1 MDRDTAIEIKDVS
14 KSYKSVKALRDIS
27 FNIRKGEL
35 FGLIGP
41 DGAGKT
47 SLFRILTTLTL
58 PDSGSATVI
67 GLDVVRDYREI
78 RGRIGYMPGHFA
90 LYQDLTVEEN
100 LKFHATMF
108 GTTIE
113 ENYETIKGI
122 YSQIEMFKD
131 RKASALS
138 GGMKQKLALCCA
150 LVHNPEVLFLD
161 EPTTG
166 VDAVSRKEFWAMLK
180 KIKDR
185 GVTIVVSTPY
195 MDEASLCD
203 RIAMILDG
211 SVIGLGSPAEIISR
225 FPNRIYSVS
234 GGNMFQT
241 LGALRGVRGVL
252 DCSSFGSAC
261 HVCVTDGGP
270 DETGLAEALRSAG
283 IEGCDVRRMTPGI
296 EDCFIRLS
304 SSAAE
309 GSSGAE

>member
-14 KSYKSVKALRDIS
+14 KSYKSVNALRDIS

-47 SLFRILTTLTL
+47 TLFRILTTLTL

-108 GTTIE
+108 GTTIK

-211 SVIGLGSPAEIISR
+211 SVIGLGSPEEIISR
-225 FPNRIYSVS
+225 YPNRIYSVS

-261 HVCVTDGGP
+261 HVSVIDDGP

-283 IEGCDVRRMTPGI
+283 IEGCDVRRMTPGT

>member
-47 SLFRILTTLTL
+47 TLFRILTTLTL

-180 KIKDR
+180 KIRDR

-261 HVCVTDGGP
+261 HVSVTDDGQ
-270 DETGLAEALRSAG
+270 DETGLAEALRCAG

>member
-47 SLFRILTTLTL
+47 TLFRILTTLTL

-108 GTTIE
+108 GTTID

-150 LVHNPEVLFLD
+150 LVHDPEVLFLD

-261 HVCVTDGGP
+261 HVSVTDDGL
-270 DETGLAEALRSAG
+270 DETGLAEALRCAG

>member
-47 SLFRILTTLTL
+47 TLFRILTTLTL

-78 RGRIGYMPGHFA
+78 RGRIGCMPGHFA
-90 LYQDLTVEEN
+90 LYQDLTIEEN

-150 LVHNPEVLFLD
+150 LVHDPEVLFLD

-252 DCSSFGSAC
+252 DCSSFGSVC
-261 HVCVTDGGP
+261 HVSVTDDGP

-304 SSAAE
+304 SSAVE

>member
-27 FNIRKGEL
+27 FNIQKGEL

-47 SLFRILTTLTL
+47 TLFRILTTLTL
-58 PDSGSATVI
+58 PDFGSATVI

-138 GGMKQKLALCCA
+138 GGMKQRCA
-150 LVHNPEVLFLD
+150 IARAFGIDPPILLMD
-161 EPTTG
+161 EPFG
-166 VDAVSRKEFWAMLK
+166 ALDAVTRARLQDMVLELWRKQEPK
-180 KIKDR
+180 KTVFF
-185 GVTIVVSTPY
+185 VTHDV
-195 MDEASLCD
+195 DEAILLSTKIFVLGQSPSNVIFSCD
-203 RIAMILDG
+203 IPSDGRPTRETQFDDPKFLNLSNTLIRYINQDVASRI
-211 SVIGLGSPAEIISR
+211 S
-225 FPNRIYSVS
+225 
-234 GGNMFQT
+234 
-241 LGALRGVRGVL
+241 
-252 DCSSFGSAC
+252 
-261 HVCVTDGGP
+261 
-270 DETGLAEALRSAG
+270 
-283 IEGCDVRRMTPGI
+283 
-296 EDCFIRLS
+296 
-304 SSAAE
+304 
-309 GSSGAE
+309 

>member
-47 SLFRILTTLTL
+47 TLFRILTTLTL

-150 LVHNPEVLFLD
+150 LVHDPEVLFLD

-180 KIKDR
+180 KIRDR

-211 SVIGLGSPAEIISR
+211 SVIGLGSPEEIISR

-261 HVCVTDGGP
+261 HVYVTDDGP

>member
-1 MDRDTAIEIKDVS
+1 MDIDTAIEIKDVS
-14 KSYKSVKALRDIS
+14 KSYKSVKALRDIG

-47 SLFRILTTLTL
+47 TLFRILTTLTL

-180 KIKDR
+180 KIRDR

-211 SVIGLGSPAEIISR
+211 SVIGLGSPVEIISR

-261 HVCVTDGGP
+261 HVSVTDDGS
-270 DETGLAEALRSAG
+270 DETGLAEALRCAG

>member
-47 SLFRILTTLTL
+47 TLFRILTTLTL

-108 GTTIE
+108 GTTID

-150 LVHNPEVLFLD
+150 LVHDPEVLFLD

-211 SVIGLGSPAEIISR
+211 SVIGLGSPVEIISR

-261 HVCVTDGGP
+261 HVSVTDDGP
-270 DETGLAEALRSAG
+270 DVTGLAEALRSAG

-309 GSSGAE
+309 GSFGAE

>member
-47 SLFRILTTLTL
+47 TLFRILTTLTL
-58 PDSGSATVI
+58 PDSGYATVI

-166 VDAVSRKEFWAMLK
+166 VDAVSRKEFWSMLK

-211 SVIGLGSPAEIISR
+211 SVIGLGSPEEIISR
-225 FPNRIYSVS
+225 YPNRIYSVS

-261 HVCVTDGGP
+261 HVSVTDDGP
-270 DETGLAEALRSAG
+270 DETGLAEALRCAG

-309 GSSGAE
+309 GFSGAE

>member
-47 SLFRILTTLTL
+47 TLFRILTTLTL

-180 KIKDR
+180 NIKDR

-225 FPNRIYSVS
+225 YPNRIYSVS

-261 HVCVTDGGP
+261 HVSVTDDGS
-270 DETGLAEALRSAG
+270 DETGLAEALRCAG

>member
-1 MDRDTAIEIKDVS
+1 M
-14 KSYKSVKALRDIS
+14 
-27 FNIRKGEL
+27 
-35 FGLIGP
+35 
-41 DGAGKT
+41 
-47 SLFRILTTLTL
+47 TTLTL

-150 LVHNPEVLFLD
+150 LVHDPEVLFLD

-180 KIKDR
+180 KIRDR

-261 HVCVTDGGP
+261 HVSVTDDGP

>member
-47 SLFRILTTLTL
+47 TLFRILTTLTL

-150 LVHNPEVLFLD
+150 LVHDPEVLFLD

-261 HVCVTDGGP
+261 HVSVADDGP

>member
-47 SLFRILTTLTL
+47 TLFRILTTLTL

-211 SVIGLGSPAEIISR
+211 SVIGLGSPVEIISR

-261 HVCVTDGGP
+261 HVSVTDDVP
-270 DETGLAEALRSAG
+270 DETGLAEALRCAG

>member
-47 SLFRILTTLTL
+47 TLFRILTTLTL

-180 KIKDR
+180 KIKDS

-211 SVIGLGSPAEIISR
+211 SVIGLGSPVEIISR

-261 HVCVTDGGP
+261 HVSVTDDGS
-270 DETGLAEALRSAG
+270 DETGLAEALRCAG

>member
-47 SLFRILTTLTL
+47 TLFRILTTLTL

-150 LVHNPEVLFLD
+150 LVHDPEVLFLD

-180 KIKDR
+180 KIRDR

-211 SVIGLGSPAEIISR
+211 SVIGLGSPVEIISR

-261 HVCVTDGGP
+261 HVSVTDDGS
-270 DETGLAEALRSAG
+270 DETGLAEALRCAG

>member
-47 SLFRILTTLTL
+47 TLFRILTTLTL

-252 DCSSFGSAC
+252 DCSSFCSAC
-261 HVCVTDGGP
+261 HVSVTDDGP

-309 GSSGAE
+309 GSFGAE

>member
-47 SLFRILTTLTL
+47 TLFRILTTLTL

-90 LYQDLTVEEN
+90 LYQDLTIEEN

-150 LVHNPEVLFLD
+150 LVHDPEVLFLD

-261 HVCVTDGGP
+261 HVSVTDDGS
-270 DETGLAEALRSAG
+270 DETGLAEALRCAG

-296 EDCFIRLS
+296 EDCFIQLS

-309 GSSGAE
+309 GSSGAK

>member
-47 SLFRILTTLTL
+47 TLFRILTTLTL
-58 PDSGSATVI
+58 PDYGSATVI

-180 KIKDR
+180 KIKGQGRDDSGLDSLHGR
-185 GVTIVVSTPY
+185 GQ
-195 MDEASLCD
+195 SL
-203 RIAMILDG
+203 
-211 SVIGLGSPAEIISR
+211 
-225 FPNRIYSVS
+225 
-234 GGNMFQT
+234 
-241 LGALRGVRGVL
+241 
-252 DCSSFGSAC
+252 
-261 HVCVTDGGP
+261 
-270 DETGLAEALRSAG
+270 
-283 IEGCDVRRMTPGI
+283 
-296 EDCFIRLS
+296 
-304 SSAAE
+304 
-309 GSSGAE
+309 

>member
-47 SLFRILTTLTL
+47 TLFRILTTLTL

-234 GGNMFQT
+234 GGNMFRT

-261 HVCVTDGGP
+261 HVSVTADGP

>member
-1 MDRDTAIEIKDVS
+1 
-14 KSYKSVKALRDIS
+14 
-27 FNIRKGEL
+27 
-35 FGLIGP
+35 
-41 DGAGKT
+41 
-47 SLFRILTTLTL
+47 
-58 PDSGSATVI
+58 
-67 GLDVVRDYREI
+67 
-78 RGRIGYMPGHFA
+78 
-90 LYQDLTVEEN
+90 
-100 LKFHATMF
+100 
-108 GTTIE
+108 
-113 ENYETIKGI
+113 
-122 YSQIEMFKD
+122 
-131 RKASALS
+131 
-138 GGMKQKLALCCA
+138 
-150 LVHNPEVLFLD
+150 
-161 EPTTG
+161 
-166 VDAVSRKEFWAMLK
+166 MLK
-180 KIKDR
+180 KIRDR

-241 LGALRGVRGVL
+241 LGALRSVRGVL

-261 HVCVTDGGP
+261 HVSVTDDGP

>member
-47 SLFRILTTLTL
+47 TLFRILTTLTL

-90 LYQDLTVEEN
+90 LYQDLTIEEN

-180 KIKDR
+180 KIKDS

-261 HVCVTDGGP
+261 HVSVTDDGS
-270 DETGLAEALRSAG
+270 DETGLAEALRCAG

>member
-47 SLFRILTTLTL
+47 TLFRILTTLTL

-180 KIKDR
+180 KIRDR

-211 SVIGLGSPAEIISR
+211 SVIGLGSPVEIISR

-261 HVCVTDGGP
+261 HVSVTDDGS
-270 DETGLAEALRSAG
+270 DETGLAEALRCAG

>member
-47 SLFRILTTLTL
+47 TLFRILTTLTL

-108 GTTIE
+108 GTTID

-180 KIKDR
+180 KIKDS

-211 SVIGLGSPAEIISR
+211 SVIGLGSPVEIISR

-261 HVCVTDGGP
+261 HVSVTDDGS
-270 DETGLAEALRSAG
+270 DETGLAEALRCAG

-309 GSSGAE
+309 GSSGEE

>member
-47 SLFRILTTLTL
+47 TLFRILTTLTL

-150 LVHNPEVLFLD
+150 LVHDPEVLFLD

-211 SVIGLGSPAEIISR
+211 SVIGLGSPVEIISR

-252 DCSSFGSAC
+252 DCSSFGSA
-261 HVCVTDGGP
+261 
-270 DETGLAEALRSAG
+270 LKSAG
-283 IEGCDVRRMTPGI
+283 ML
-296 EDCFIRLS
+296 IRPPPPTS
-304 SSAAE
+304 ESMKPANSEVAART
-309 GSSGAE
+309 ANNR

>member
-47 SLFRILTTLTL
+47 TLFRILTTLTL

-180 KIKDR
+180 KIRDR

-241 LGALRGVRGVL
+241 LGALHGVRGVL

-261 HVCVTDGGP
+261 HVSVTDDGQ
-270 DETGLAEALRSAG
+270 DETGLAEALRCAG

>member
-47 SLFRILTTLTL
+47 TLFRILTTLTL

-113 ENYETIKGI
+113 ENYETIKRI

-241 LGALRGVRGVL
+241 LGALRSVRGVL
-252 DCSSFGSAC
+252 DCSSFGSSC
-261 HVCVTDGGP
+261 HVSVTDDGP

>member
-47 SLFRILTTLTL
+47 TLFRILTTLTL

-150 LVHNPEVLFLD
+150 LVHDPEVLFLD

-180 KIKDR
+180 KIRDR

-261 HVCVTDGGP
+261 HVSVTDDGP
-270 DETGLAEALRSAG
+270 DGTGLAEALRCAG

-309 GSSGAE
+309 GFSGAE